1 MAWLSYTTS
10 GPFAT
15 AGRLL
20 AQLACGYYFVIVAS
34 TGLSDNLGF
43 KSRHDQQQHAQHIAD
58 LVLLWDLLRRLTDV
72 ILIDGFRRSVG
83 DVVDKWS
90 ADQFSLFL
98 HACSL
103 VNLQVRQDNDVNN
116 AGAHVTVPRRCLQ
129 HQLLIPQTTRLP
141 THRGARCSTMLRWIF
156 CQRASQ

>member
-43 KSRHDQQQHAQHIAD
+43 KSRQEQQQHAQQIAD

-72 ILIDGFRRSVG
+72 ILLDGFRRSVG

-90 ADQFSLFL
+90 EDQFSLFL

-103 VNLQVRQDNDVNN
+103 VNLQVRRLRDVND
-116 AGAHVTVPRRCLQ
+116 AVAHATGEGNCF
-129 HQLLIPQTTRLP
+129 HN
-141 THRGARCSTMLRWIF
+141 
-156 CQRASQ
+156 